1 LIVTPMSKLVT
12 NRSLA
17 PLRTALAAVIAGMAV
32 MAAPH
37 PAAAQQSI
45 FHSLSN
51 LFGGSRD
58 DRFAPPNAYAE
69 PTPNSRRMPDLQAPP
84 AIPQGGGMLQGGVA
98 QGGATTYCVRLC
110 DGRYFPLSSPAASTR
125 SMSTK
130 ACAAMCPAAKTAVYR
145 GSTID
150 GATGNDGE
158 RYADLGNAFVYR
170 ERLVADCTCNGRD
183 AFGLAHVDI
192 ATDPT
197 LRAGDIVATGGR
209 LQVFKGSRGDT
220 HKTAEFT
227 PIDPKAS
234 SDMRRALAG
243 ARVSRND

>member
-1 LIVTPMSKLVT
+1 MANPLA

-17 PLRTALAAVIAGMAV
+17 PLRIARAAVIAGMAV

-45 FHSLSN
+45 FHNLSN
-51 LFGGSRD
+51 LFGGSSD
-58 DRFAPPNAYAE
+58 DRFASPNAYAE

-84 AIPQGGGMLQGGVA
+84 TIPQGGGILQGGVA

-110 DGRYFPLSSPAASTR
+110 DGRYFPLSSPVATTKWTSA
-125 SMSTK
+125 K

-183 AFGLAHVDI
+183 AFGLARVDV

-197 LRAGDIVATGGR
+197 LRAGDIVATGGS
-209 LQVFKGSRGDT
+209 LQVFKGSRGDA

-227 PIDPKAS
+227 PIGPNVS
-234 SDMRRALAG
+234 SDTRRTLNG
-243 ARVSRND
+243 ARVSRRD

>member
-1 LIVTPMSKLVT
+1 MSNLVA
-12 NRSLA
+12 NRPLA
-17 PLRTALAAVIAGMAV
+17 PLQIVRAAVIAGMAV
-32 MAAPH
+32 MAAPQ

-45 FHSLSN
+45 FHNLSS

-69 PTPNSRRMPDLQAPP
+69 PTPNSRRMPDLQAPL
-84 AIPQGGGMLQGGVA
+84 AIPQGGVA

-125 SMSTK
+125 WTSAK
-130 ACAAMCPAAKTAVYR
+130 VCAAMCPAAKTAVYR

-150 GATGNDGE
+150 GATANDGE

-183 AFGLAHVDI
+183 AFGLARVDV

-197 LRAGDIVATGGR
+197 LRAGDIVATGGS
-209 LQVFKGSRGDT
+209 LQVFKGSRGDA

-227 PIDPKAS
+227 PIGPNVS
-234 SDMRRALAG
+234 SDTRRTLNG
-243 ARVSRND
+243 ARVSRRD